1 VLDMLPGLIC
11 AVRPLG
17 LVTNRLT
24 VSLKWDTGLI
34 VMVEAPTDPTPTL
47 IKEGEA
53 IREKSG

>member
-1 VLDMLPGLIC
+1 VLGMLPGLIC

-17 LVTNRLT
+17 LVTIRLT

-34 VMVEAPTDPTPTL
+34 VMAEAPTDPTPTL

-53 IREKSG
+53 DREKSG